1 MLLSTLALSSAL
13 FALSTAQAGAGTA
26 YPGEELLIRDPGVYG
41 PALEVVHLYWDQ
53 FPTGIAVSKDGRR
66 FSNFPGALDPNNTYR
81 GTEPKYT
88 IAELMP
94 NNTERAFPSVEM
106 NSPVSFSFRGVG
118 FCLFEEFAN
127 LGRSMLY
134 ICLSIKVVTGQPG
147 RTSRCDFLARRRKAD
162 LASATDQAALSTIRR
177 IPRPEPTTRI
187 TLLALNPL

>member
-1 MLLSTLALSSAL
+1 VFSSSLPVAYRFLTFLSHVTGQMLGTTPILMLSSAL

-53 FPTGIAVSKDGRR
+53 FPTGIAVSKNGRR
-66 FSNFPGALDPNNTYR
+66 FSNYPGGLDPQNTYR

-106 NSPVSFSFRGVG
+106 NSPVSCSLNGS
-118 FCLFEEFAN
+118 CLMVETV
-127 LGRSMLY
+127 
-134 ICLSIKVVTGQPG
+134 C
-147 RTSRCDFLARRRKAD
+147 
-162 LASATDQAALSTIRR
+162 
-177 IPRPEPTTRI
+177 
-187 TLLALNPL
+187 

>member
-1 MLLSTLALSSAL
+1 MGNKGGVPSWCSRFHFLSHTVSSLSSNTSSKMLSLIALGSAL

-53 FPTGIAVSKDGRR
+53 FPTGIAVSKNGRR
-66 FSNFPGALDPNNTYR
+66 FSNYPGGLDQNNTYR

-106 NSPVSFSFRGVG
+106 NSPVSRFSRE
-118 FCLFEEFAN
+118 CWFEQLADVCY
-127 LGRSMLY
+127 SMSYL
-134 ICLSIKVVTGQPG
+134 CLSSLNYHTGQK
-147 RTSRCDFLARRRKAD
+147 RQV
-162 LASATDQAALSTIRR
+162 DQVLR
-177 IPRPEPTTRI
+177 I
-187 TLLALNPL
+187 